1 MAGFSSSAHWS
12 GNRLRKTPDITAFG
26 INAYTGANAS
36 HEVVVEHHGA
46 TARPRGRRR
55 PLHATFTVDGKEV
68 DAPAGTL
75 VYLDDVTARRHAV
88 AMEPGTTVLAIGGFD
103 LVVSS

>member
-1 MAGFSSSAHWS
+1 
-12 GNRLRKTPDITAFG
+12 LRKTPGITAFG

-36 HEVVVEHHGA
+36 HEVVEEHHRA
-46 TARPRGRRR
+46 AARPRGRRR
-55 PLHATFTVDGKEV
+55 PSMRRSPSTARKWMPR
-68 DAPAGTL
+68 PAGTL
-75 VYLDDVTARRHAV
+75 VYLDDVTERRHAI